1 MTVIKS
7 KINSLAWLK
16 SAVICT
22 SVVGGTILLSKP
34 AASATF
40 SGEPY
45 ESRTSII
52 ISIQDVFGGGNDS
65 IRFHGNYWNAFFN
78 ITETQGPFDDVLL
91 VSVLLKHVTAPHQ
104 GENSVGSPLT
114 FDFRLDA
121 SDTALN
127 LVSISQNNINPV
139 THPGISHSD
148 RARGTLTANLS
159 HGFFGSDDIG
169 TWDLTVTGEHTV
181 PEPVTILGTAMG
193 LGLGGWFKRKNSIKQ
208 NKTKSQG

>member
-40 SGEPY
+40 SAEPY

-52 ISIQDVFGGGNDS
+52 ISIQDVFGGGDDS

-91 VSVLLKHVTAPHQ
+91 VSMLLKHVTAPHQ
-104 GENSVGSPLT
+104 GEDSVGSPLT

-121 SDTALN
+121 SSTDRK
-127 LVSISQNNINPV
+127 LVSFSPNIDPV
-139 THPGISHSD
+139 THPGTNHSD

-159 HGFFGSDDIG
+159 HGFFGSDNIEG
-169 TWDLTVTGEHTV
+169 TWELTVTGEHRV
-181 PEPVTILGTAMG
+181 PEPVTLLGTAMG